1 MDDVELLEA
10 LLFDLGRFDFDDFD
24 GVHFGVIIDVKGFV
38 NLGVLALSDGID
50 VHHEIFLFLSGGINE
65 FEMLDLLGTLFDIV
79 LDGLHF
85 F

>member
-38 NLGVLALSDGID
+38 NLGVLALSD
-50 VHHEIFLFLSGGINE
+50 
-65 FEMLDLLGTLFDIV
+65 
-79 LDGLHF
+79 
-85 F
+85 